1 MNQKQIDTI
10 KKQLTIKNGHP
21 VTSSLKVAEA
31 FDRRHDN
38 VLQAIDN
45 LECSPDFR
53 LLNFQEMA
61 HFRAN
66 PVTGGQ
72 TQSPCYEITKNGFL
86 FLAMGFTGHKAAL
99 LREGY
104 IRAFDERE
112 SELASGMALTKEA
125 VTDVLMAIVAEAARA
140 GRPAEFIPNL
150 IKYRRKGLTHLE
162 IGKLLGAPE
171 RTIGGWL
178 KKLTDAGIP
187 LPAQA
192 KHQTTI
198 FFKKLHKDQE
208 KQLALFPVGALR

>member
-1 MNQKQIDTI
+1 MNQKQIAI
-10 KKQLTIKNGHP
+10 LKQNLTIKDGQP
-21 VTSSLKVAEA
+21 VTTSLKVAES
-31 FDRRHDN
+31 FDREHKHI
-38 VLQAIDN
+38 LEAIRN
-45 LECSPDFR
+45 LECSPEFHRPNFR
-53 LLNFQEMA
+53 QMA
-61 HFRAN
+61 HYRAN

-72 TQSPCYEITKNGFL
+72 TASPYYEITRDGFF